1 MKDAWRRFRVALDN
15 LGIFRP
21 SIHAT
26 LERELNEIRE
36 MPIVVK
42 IMFLRGSVDYPGLPF
57 GGIICDLRKPP
68 WRDPT
73 GDPDDVVPI
82 VGVPHA
88 TFRES
93 VPWETIFAQRIH

>member
-1 MKDAWRRFRVALDN
+1 MKDTWRRFKAALDA
-15 LGIFRP
+15 LGIFRFRV
-21 SIHAT
+21 SAA
-26 LERELNEIRE
+26 LEQELNEV
-36 MPIVVK
+36 PIVVK

-57 GGIICDLRKPP
+57 GGIICDLRMPP